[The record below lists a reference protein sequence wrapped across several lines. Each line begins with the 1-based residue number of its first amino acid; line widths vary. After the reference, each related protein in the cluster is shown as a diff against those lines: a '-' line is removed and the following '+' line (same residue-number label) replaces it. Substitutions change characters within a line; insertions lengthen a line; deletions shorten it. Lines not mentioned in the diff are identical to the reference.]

1 MTASIHAEKTPITA
15 SFRVAQLA
23 ATAISLMVAGCIL
36 TGFQFASLQQSLTDD
51 LNVQASLVADNV
63 AASMMFLDQRAAAQ
77 TLDLLQ
83 PPPYLLSVTVYDLED
98 KVFAEFHR
106 PGATTSD
113 ATHLALRREGVD
125 SSLTRIAVVRPV
137 AYRREELGRVVVVA
151 STSRV
156 GIGLLRYVGL
166 FAMATLGAL
175 SAAALVMAKTRARV
189 EKAEAR
195 MDYLAHTDPVT
206 ELGNRRVVYDTIAA
220 RMETRADTR
229 GDPRQSAGARFALL
243 LIDLD
248 NFKAVNDTAGHS
260 VGDALLRKVGQ
271 VLRHVVRPGDV
282 VGRIGGDEFA
292 VVASP
297 IADVAEALAI
307 AERITAALGRP
318 FHVDGQE
325 VFARASVGL
334 SLYPDDAQN
343 QSDLVSNADIAL
355 YDAKSLGKNTFV
367 AFKREM
373 TVATQRRVAMERD
386 LRKAIDRGELDVY
399 YQPQFD
405 CATGVLV
412 GAEALVRWCHP
423 EKGFIAPAEF
433 IPVAE
438 ECGLIS
444 HIGLWVLGR
453 ACRDATRWPG
463 KDTAPLTVAVN
474 VSARQLRDPA
484 FIDRVSEVLHSSGL
498 SPSQLE
504 LELTESLLMEDV
516 DTAVAFMH
524 AIRGLGI
531 KLSIDDFG
539 TGYSSLAY
547 LQTFPINK
555 LKIDQS
561 FIRQLPSTH
570 FTIANAIISLA
581 HGFGLR
587 VIAEG
592 VESPEQLAWLQEAG
606 CDVVQGYLFAR
617 PMDRVALQSIMTPV
631 QSAA

>member
-1 MTASIHAEKTPITA
+1 M
-15 SFRVAQLA
+15 
-23 ATAISLMVAGCIL
+23 
-36 TGFQFASLQQSLTDD
+36 
-51 LNVQASLVADNV
+51 
-63 AASMMFLDQRAAAQ
+63 
-77 TLDLLQ
+77 
-83 PPPYLLSVTVYDLED
+83 
-98 KVFAEFHR
+98 
-106 PGATTSD
+106 
-113 ATHLALRREGVD
+113 
-125 SSLTRIAVVRPV
+125 
-137 AYRREELGRVVVVA
+137 A

-220 RMETRADTR
+220 RIATRTDL
-229 GDPRQSAGARFALL
+229 GSDPRNPSGGRFALL

-260 VGDALLRKVGQ
+260 VGDALLRRVGQ
-271 VLRHVVRPGDV
+271 VLRHVVRPDDV

-297 IADVAEALAI
+297 IADAAEALAI
-307 AERITAALGRP
+307 AERITSALGRP

-373 TVATQRRVAMERD
+373 TVATQCRVAMERD

-405 CATGVLV
+405 CGTGMLV
-412 GAEALVRWCHP
+412 GAEALVRWLHP
-423 EKGFIAPAEF
+423 EKGFIAPADF

-484 FIDRVSEVLHSSGL
+484 FIDRVSEVLQSSGL
-498 SPSQLE
+498 PPSQLE

-516 DTAVAFMH
+516 GTAVAFMH
-524 AIRGLGI
+524 AIRALGI

-561 FIRQLPSTH
+561 FVRQLPSER
-570 FTIANAIISLA
+570 FEIANAIISLA

-592 VESPEQLAWLQEAG
+592 VESPDQLAWLQHAG

-617 PMDRVALQSIMTPV
+617 PMDRVALQSLMTPV